1 MDPADFYSGIVVDV
15 YAKLK
20 SQTFAAEP
28 YLEFVRAQGEPGLE
42 IGCGDGVPLLELC
55 AAGLDVD
62 GVDSSLD
69 MVERCRRN
77 AAERGVRTQVF
88 HQRMEDLSL
97 DRQYASIYLAGPT
110 LNLLADDETALRA
123 LVAIREQLTED
134 GAALIPLWV
143 PDPTPADELGVSR
156 TTDDGPGV
164 ELRYTPLSESYD
176 REQRTRITTA
186 RYERITPDGT
196 EVADREWIIHWHTPP
211 SFRRLCEEAGLHVAG
226 MVDEGTNEP
235 ATEASTD
242 FFVTVRRTADGAS

>member
-1 MDPADFYSGIVVDV
+1 MDPADFYSGIVVDA
-15 YAKLK
+15 YSKLK
-20 SQTFAAEP
+20 SETFEAEP

-77 AAERGVRTQVF
+77 AAERGIRTQVF

-97 DRQYASIYLAGPT
+97 DRRYASIYLAGPT
-110 LNLLADDETALRA
+110 FNLLADDETALRA
-123 LVAIREQLTED
+123 LVAIRAQLTD
-134 GAALIPLWV
+134 GGAALIPLWV

-164 ELRYTPLSESYD
+164 ELRYTPLSESYG
-176 REQRTRITTA
+176 REQCTRVTTA

-196 EVADREWIIHWHTPP
+196 QVADREWIIHWHTPA
-211 SFRRLCEEAGLHVAG
+211 SFRRLCEEAGLQVVG
-226 MVDEGTNEP
+226 MVDEDTNEA
-235 ATEASTD
+235 ATEAATD
-242 FFVTVRRTADGAS
+242 FFVTLQRTVH